1 VPVIPAKEEPP
12 SFYGRSEREHPE
24 LYCTAALAG
33 KVGKL
38 QIQRFV
44 AQMGESSH
52 FRAQQLTSR
61 YAGLPYSATII
72 VPLSAKMTV
81 LPSATEDPAP
91 ACRSV
96 FHPDADLGWKHAILF
111 LLSQETPT
119 CIIIFQ
125 TIFFLPFLLRRT
137 TPPAIVHLIDS

>member
-1 VPVIPAKEEPP
+1 MCICCVRGGNSRSPYGKKKLRPIAETIEAQLLTSGTRSVPVIPAKEEPP

-72 VPLSAKMTV
+72 VPLS
-81 LPSATEDPAP
+81 
-91 ACRSV
+91 
-96 FHPDADLGWKHAILF
+96 
-111 LLSQETPT
+111 
-119 CIIIFQ
+119 
-125 TIFFLPFLLRRT
+125 
-137 TPPAIVHLIDS
+137 